1 MMISRKGIAKQQLM
15 LLLLVFA
22 LIIVLMIFA
31 RAVVSGLGPATDR
44 ELCRSSVSAASYK
57 YETPVIPITLFES
70 PFNINC
76 KTETVTLTDEVPLA
90 KKTAKLIEGKE
101 DRNKNILKEFVL
113 QKLSDCW
120 YQFGQ
125 GKVKVRVGGD
135 SDSACIICSQIFPG
149 EDFIEKYRG
158 LKLEDIYG
166 YAERIKRPNGMTYM
180 TYLAGDDQPTRIF
193 SGEITF
199 NKPYY
204 TIFKVAGETEEEMQ
218 TGEGVNF
225 NRELDGGSAG
235 VSMVPA
241 SGIAQINCKRLI

>member
-1 MMISRKGIAKQQLM
+1 MGSRKGIAKQQLM

-31 RAVVSGLGPATDR
+31 RDVVNGLGPATDR

-76 KTETVTLTDEVPLA
+76 KTETVTLTDEVPLN
-90 KKTAKLIEGKE
+90 KKTVKLREGN
-101 DRNKNILKEFVL
+101 DGPNKNILKEFVL

-125 GKVKVRVGGD
+125 GKVKVRVEGD

-149 EDFIEKYRG
+149 EDFIKKYG
-158 LKLEDIYG
+158 HLKLEGIYD
-166 YAERIKRPNGMTYM
+166 YAENTERSKGMTYK
-180 TYLAGDDQPTRIF
+180 TYLAGDHQLTRIF
-193 SGEITF
+193 SGKITF
-199 NKPYY
+199 NEQYY
-204 TIFKVAGETEEEMQ
+204 TIFKVAGKTEEEETQ
-218 TGEGVNF
+218 NGKGINF
-225 NRELDGGSAG
+225 NRKLDGGSAG

-241 SGIAQINCKRLI
+241 SGIARINCKRLV